1 MLIIVNIVALIIAT
15 LKKLEKGSFLVSLF
29 SNKGRLKKVFRRCYF
44 AQGGMFEWVGMEQ
57 KRKNYSC
64 LYENNSRCNFESTL
78 HTLETDLQWCSSA
91 HRPLVGGAKEI
102 KQMAVVN
109 HRHKTGE
116 DLKWA
121 VTMEFMKKVGRSPQI
136 YTVPKKMTAHFVVG
150 CPTGTNI
157 FYIALRYQE
166 VTFICNYMCGYLC
179 CPLVLN

>member
-1 MLIIVNIVALIIAT
+1 
-15 LKKLEKGSFLVSLF
+15 
-29 SNKGRLKKVFRRCYF
+29 
-44 AQGGMFEWVGMEQ
+44 
-57 KRKNYSC
+57 
-64 LYENNSRCNFESTL
+64 
-78 HTLETDLQWCSSA
+78 
-91 HRPLVGGAKEI
+91 
-102 KQMAVVN
+102 MAVVN

-166 VTFICNYMCGYLC
+166 VTLICNYVGGYVVVPSFLTNFRA
-179 CPLVLN
+179 LYLTEFSTNFGQILDSNSYDQS